1 VPDVASDQPTEIAA
15 EDVEEALTRDPAR
28 RILSVCIDEAKPV
41 REISEETGLAQA
53 TAYRHVNQLVEDGL
67 LVDARSAMTPEGS
80 RYELYRSRIEEAAL
94 EVDRE
99 GVTVTW
105 TPLREVEERIRDMW
119 DHMRL

>member
-1 VPDVASDQPTEIAA
+1 MCTVAADDPSDIAA

-41 REISEETGLAQA
+41 REISDETGLAQA

-80 RYELYRSRIEEAAL
+80 RYELYRSRIEEASL
-94 EVDRE
+94 TVDRE
-99 GVTVTW
+99 GVTVRW
-105 TPLREVEERIRDMW
+105 TPLEEVEERIRDMW
-119 DHMRL
+119 DHLRL